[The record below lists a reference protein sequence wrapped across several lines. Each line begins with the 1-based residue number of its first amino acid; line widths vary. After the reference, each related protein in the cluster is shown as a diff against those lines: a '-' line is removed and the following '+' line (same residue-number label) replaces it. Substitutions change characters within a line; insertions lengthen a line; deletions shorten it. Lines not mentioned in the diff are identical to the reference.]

1 MVFKNIKTG
10 NLLSTNNKDVI
21 SMMNNQ
27 PAIYAPVTAPAKS
40 ADVKPDDTAPAK
52 SADIKPDDTD
62 TKAEKRPAKGKTK

>member
-10 NLLSTNNKDVI
+10 NLLSTTNKDVI

-40 ADVKPDDTAPAK
+40 AKV
-52 SADIKPDDTD
+52 KPDDTD
-62 TKAEKRPAKGKTK
+62 TKAEKQPAKGKTK

>member
-40 ADVKPDDTAPAK
+40 ADVKPDDT
-52 SADIKPDDTD
+52 D
-62 TKAEKRPAKGKTK
+62 TKAEKQPTKAEKQPTKGKTK

>member
-40 ADVKPDDTAPAK
+40 ADVKPDNT
-52 SADIKPDDTD
+52 DTD
-62 TKAEKRPAKGKTK
+62 TKAEKQPAKGKTK